1 MVCLLIRISL
11 GNPLT
16 RWLSI
21 TYHWQDHLVEH
32 SKSAYPSRPD
42 FQPLI
47 LICLNLIGDF
57 NFQIPLESHSSL
69 RSSCEGVFMWNHGS
83 GLQNTFMFVCSLKQ
97 WELLSFGGI
106 NHDFWALMFHANLKA
121 SYARFLFSFMFLM
134 QVSLPLSM
142 NTCIGLFYNDK

>member
-21 TYHWQDHLVEH
+21 TYHWQGCLVEH
-32 SKSAYPSRPD
+32 SKSTYPSRPD

-69 RSSCEGVFMWNHGS
+69 GSSCEGFILMRNSGRWSACSFCARAQGNFCNFKDINRNFNLPWCCKVLSNLLVFCVCVC
-83 GLQNTFMFVCSLKQ
+83 GLNCFQ
-97 WELLSFGGI
+97 WTI
-106 NHDFWALMFHANLKA
+106 MTAFHKCRHAW
-121 SYARFLFSFMFLM
+121 
-134 QVSLPLSM
+134 P
-142 NTCIGLFYNDK
+142 